1 MVTDREDAKDSR
13 LKTHADD
20 RYGLGFSD
28 TKKTANEFGDTSI
41 YFNDHKKCLRILD
54 SLLLHG
60 MNVN

>member
-1 MVTDREDAKDSR
+1 MTERDGKNGH
-13 LKTHADD
+13 LKTHGEDP
-20 RYGLGFSD
+20 RYGIGLSD
-28 TKKTANEFGDTSI
+28 TKQNTGFGDTSI